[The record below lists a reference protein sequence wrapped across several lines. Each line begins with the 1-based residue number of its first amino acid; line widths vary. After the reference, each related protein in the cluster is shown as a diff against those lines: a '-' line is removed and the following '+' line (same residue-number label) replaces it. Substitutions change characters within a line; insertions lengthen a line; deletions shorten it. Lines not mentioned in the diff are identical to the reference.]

1 MSIRKPPEKKLI
13 IKKFEGDNV
22 PDNFDFPSIGIEDID
37 RALFKLFDTQLSFE
51 TTAKGVTKKV
61 PVIFATGERF
71 ALTRRKT
78 PIRDRNNTNIL
89 PLISI
94 QRQNFDISPS
104 QSGKGT
110 AISFRAQPNYTIK
123 YRLAEK
129 DRAFQNLINKQNIK
143 NQNNVASNSNFQLPS
158 SGLNAIEGTIATR
171 RDTNN
176 LKFSKN
182 AKINL
187 NDNIASNVFEI
198 INVPYPYFISVT
210 YNVTFWAQYMQQG
223 NQMIEYLLNNI
234 DVPGGEFAIKT
245 EEGYELVAFIGDNI
259 NFENNFDGMTDSERI
274 IKYNFDMTI
283 PGYLLN
289 PKLEGQPNQ
298 IRSFYSAPV
307 IDFSYYDSSSPK
319 TQDYQQE
326 TKKEKIQRHVL
337 TDVTNTNNLK
347 IQRGESSE
355 STEVY
360 VQNPFSVEG
369 ETEFLK
375 IKNINSRSGEY
386 VISNR
391 ILKEIDKQFE

>member
-129 DRAFQNLINKQNIK
+129 DRVYQNLINKQNIK

-182 AKINL
+182 AKISL
-187 NDNIASNVFEI
+187 NADIGSNVFEI
-198 INVPYPYFISVT
+198 INVPYPYFVSVT
-210 YNVTFWAQYMQQG
+210 YNVTLWAQYMQQG

-274 IKYNFDMTI
+274 IKYSFDMTI

-298 IRSFYSAPV
+298 VRSFYSAPI
-307 IDFSYYDSSSPK
+307 IDFSYFDSNSPK

-337 TDVTNTNNLK
+337 TDVTNVDNLK
-347 IQRGESSE
+347 LQRGETSE
-355 STEVY
+355 TTEVY
-360 VQNPFSVEG
+360 IQNPFSAEG

-375 IKNINSRSGEY
+375 IKNTNSRSGES
-386 VISNR
+386 VISKR

>member
-37 RALFKLFDTQLSFE
+37 RALFKLFDEQLSFE

-129 DRAFQNLINKQNIK
+129 DRVYQNLINKQNIK
-143 NQNNVASNSNFQLPS
+143 NQNNVASNSNFQLPA

-187 NDNIASNVFEI
+187 NANIGSNIFEI
-198 INVPYPYFISVT
+198 INVPYPYFVSVT

-245 EEGYELVAFIGDNI
+245 ESGYELVAFIGDNI
-259 NFENNFDGMTDSERI
+259 NFENNFDSMTDSERI
-274 IKYNFDMTI
+274 IKYSFDMTI

-298 IRSFYSAPV
+298 IRSFYSAPI
-307 IDFSYYDSSSPK
+307 IDFTYYDTNSPK

-326 TKKEKIQRHVL
+326 TKEEKIQRHVL
-337 TDVTNTNNLK
+337 TDVTNVDNLK
-347 IQRGESSE
+347 LQRGETSE
-355 STEVY
+355 ATEVY
-360 VQNPFSVEG
+360 VQNPFSSDG
-369 ETEFLK
+369 RTEFLK
-375 IKNINSRSGEY
+375 IKNTNSRSGES
-386 VISNR
+386 VISKR

>member
-37 RALFKLFDTQLSFE
+37 RALFKLFDEQLSFE

-129 DRAFQNLINKQNIK
+129 DRVYQNLINKQNIK
-143 NQNNVASNSNFQLPS
+143 NQNNVASNSNFQLPA

-187 NDNIASNVFEI
+187 NANIGSNIFEI
-198 INVPYPYFISVT
+198 INVPYPYFVSVT

-245 EEGYELVAFIGDNI
+245 ESGYELVAFIGDNI
-259 NFENNFDGMTDSERI
+259 NFENNFDSMTDSERI
-274 IKYNFDMTI
+274 IKYSFDMTI

-289 PKLEGQPNQ
+289 PKL
-298 IRSFYSAPV
+298 
-307 IDFSYYDSSSPK
+307 
-319 TQDYQQE
+319 
-326 TKKEKIQRHVL
+326 
-337 TDVTNTNNLK
+337 
-347 IQRGESSE
+347 
-355 STEVY
+355 
-360 VQNPFSVEG
+360 
-369 ETEFLK
+369 
-375 IKNINSRSGEY
+375 
-386 VISNR
+386 
-391 ILKEIDKQFE
+391 